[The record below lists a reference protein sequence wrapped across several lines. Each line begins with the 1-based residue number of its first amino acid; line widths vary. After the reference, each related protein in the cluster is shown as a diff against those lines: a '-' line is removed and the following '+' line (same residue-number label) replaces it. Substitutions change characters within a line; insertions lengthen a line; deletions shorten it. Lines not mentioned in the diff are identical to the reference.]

1 MALKII
7 VSYDDTDNDRDA
19 LALGRLLAFS
29 GAELS
34 LAYVRHSQ
42 GGALEEKE
50 AEELL
55 ARGAASVG
63 APDMPRHV
71 VVNAGTSVG
80 LAELAERED
89 ADIIVFGSE
98 YRTAPGTVK
107 PGIPAHKLLLGGP
120 AAIAVAPAGLRVAPV
135 GQRQHDRRPR
145 RGRRDRQGD
154 RRTAS
159 RRRSAPSVGEPGA
172 GPVDLLVVGS
182 RPESPQGKVTL
193 SAASDY
199 AVEAA
204 TYPVLVVPRGVALS
218 FAAAAGLRRRLTT
231 RMTAATS
238 GSRPSILSCASA
250 QCDRPARRWPASI
263 SAASAS
269 GESASTTKA
278 SGSASALGAA
288 SSTRRVTSRPSARRS
303 TSPGRRR
310 GPAPPAAGPRGSSA
324 ALARVPLLV
333 AQLDRA
339 GRRATARGPSPQLL
353 AARLKTRAW

>member
-19 LALGRLLAFS
+19 LALGRLLAYS

-80 LAELAERED
+80 LTELAEREN
-89 ADIIVFGSE
+89 ADVIVFGSE

-120 AAIAVAPAGLRVAPV
+120 AAIAIAPADLR
-135 GQRQHDRRPR
+135 
-145 RGRRDRQGD
+145 
-154 RRTAS
+154 S
-159 RRRSAPSVGEPGA
+159 RPSVSVNTVGVIDEGDEAAAATGRSLASALGA
-172 GPVDLLVVGS
+172 QVAETGGGPVDLLVVGS
-182 RPESPQGKVTL
+182 RPESPTGKVTL

-199 AVEAA
+199 VIETA
-204 TYPVLVVPRGVALS
+204 TQPVLVVPRGVALS
-218 FAAAAGLRRRLTT
+218 FG
-231 RMTAATS
+231 
-238 GSRPSILSCASA
+238 SA
-250 QCDRPARRWPASI
+250 Q
-263 SAASAS
+263 
-269 GESASTTKA
+269 
-278 SGSASALGAA
+278 
-288 SSTRRVTSRPSARRS
+288 
-303 TSPGRRR
+303 
-310 GPAPPAAGPRGSSA
+310 
-324 ALARVPLLV
+324 
-333 AQLDRA
+333 AQ
-339 GRRATARGPSPQLL
+339 TA
-353 AARLKTRAW
+353 